1 MDYPPFDNLIC
12 GDKDSLPSHP
22 KLELFHFSSAD
33 MKDAYG
39 NSVEPRFASPSY
51 RINAYDIPRPGAAKR
66 PAGKR
71 PVNAKRPTGSRRQLV
86 RPAPR
91 SKIRR
96 ARLVVQKVD
105 TWSVAKLIFLLSI
118 ALGIVTVVA
127 SVILWLFLQASGA
140 FTGVN
145 QLISSLGT
153 GSTTVDISQMISL
166 GQVALV
172 TTIFAVVNTV
182 VFTLL
187 GMIAAILYNLAA
199 KLVGGVTLTLS
210 DES

>member
-1 MDYPPFDNLIC
+1 MSSTPA
-12 GDKDSLPSHP
+12 SS
-22 KLELFHFSSAD
+22 SSAS
-33 MKDAYG
+33 AQRSAAAG
-39 NSVEPRFASPSY
+39 ASKKGAPKSGA
-51 RINAYDIPRPGAAKR
+51 RRPAQARSGQARPGAAKR

-105 TWSVAKLIFLLSI
+105 TWSVAKLIFMLSI

>member
-1 MDYPPFDNLIC
+1 M
-12 GDKDSLPSHP
+12 SSTSASS
-22 KLELFHFSSAD
+22 SSAS
-33 MKDAYG
+33 AQRSAAAG
-39 NSVEPRFASPSY
+39 ASKKGAPKSGA
-51 RINAYDIPRPGAAKR
+51 RRPAQARSGHARPGAAKR

-140 FTGVN
+140 FAGVN

-187 GMIAAILYNLAA
+187 GIIAAILYNLAA

>member
-1 MDYPPFDNLIC
+1 MSSTPV
-12 GDKDSLPSHP
+12 SS
-22 KLELFHFSSAD
+22 SSAS
-33 MKDAYG
+33 AQRSAAAG
-39 NSVEPRFASPSY
+39 ASKKGAPKSGA
-51 RINAYDIPRPGAAKR
+51 RRPAQARSGQARPGAAKR

>member
-1 MDYPPFDNLIC
+1 M
-12 GDKDSLPSHP
+12 SSTSASS
-22 KLELFHFSSAD
+22 SSAS
-33 MKDAYG
+33 AQRSAAAG
-39 NSVEPRFASPSY
+39 ASKKGAPKSGA
-51 RINAYDIPRPGAAKR
+51 RRPAQARSGHARPGAAKR

-86 RPAPR
+86 RPVPR

-140 FTGVN
+140 FAGVN

>member
-1 MDYPPFDNLIC
+1 M
-12 GDKDSLPSHP
+12 SSTSASS
-22 KLELFHFSSAD
+22 SSAS
-33 MKDAYG
+33 AQRSAAAG
-39 NSVEPRFASPSY
+39 ASKKGAPKSGA
-51 RINAYDIPRPGAAKR
+51 RRPAQARSGQARPGATKR

-140 FTGVN
+140 FAGVN

-187 GMIAAILYNLAA
+187 GMIAAILYNLVA

>member
-1 MDYPPFDNLIC
+1 MSSTPA
-12 GDKDSLPSHP
+12 SS
-22 KLELFHFSSAD
+22 SSAS
-33 MKDAYG
+33 AQRSAAAG
-39 NSVEPRFASPSY
+39 ASKKGAPKSGA
-51 RINAYDIPRPGAAKR
+51 RRPAQARSGQARPGAAKR

-187 GMIAAILYNLAA
+187 GMIDAILYNLAA

>member
-1 MDYPPFDNLIC
+1 MSSTPA
-12 GDKDSLPSHP
+12 SS
-22 KLELFHFSSAD
+22 SSAS
-33 MKDAYG
+33 AQRSATAG
-39 NSVEPRFASPSY
+39 ASKKGAPKSGA
-51 RINAYDIPRPGAAKR
+51 RRSAQARSGQARPGAAKR

>member
-1 MDYPPFDNLIC
+1 MSSTPA
-12 GDKDSLPSHP
+12 SS
-22 KLELFHFSSAD
+22 SSAS
-33 MKDAYG
+33 AQRSAAAG
-39 NSVEPRFASPSY
+39 ASKKGAPKSGA
-51 RINAYDIPRPGAAKR
+51 RRPAQARSGLARPGAAKR

>member
-1 MDYPPFDNLIC
+1 M
-12 GDKDSLPSHP
+12 
-22 KLELFHFSSAD
+22 SST
-33 MKDAYG
+33 
-39 NSVEPRFASPSY
+39 PASSSPASAQ
-51 RINAYDIPRPGAAKR
+51 RSASAGASKSSGAAKAGARRPAQARSGQARPGGTAKR

-71 PVNAKRPTGSRRQLV
+71 RVNAKRPTGSRRQLV

-145 QLISSLGT
+145 QLISSVGT

-187 GMIAAILYNLAA
+187 GMIGAILYNLAA

>member
-1 MDYPPFDNLIC
+1 MSSTPA
-12 GDKDSLPSHP
+12 SS
-22 KLELFHFSSAD
+22 SSAS
-33 MKDAYG
+33 AQRSAAAG
-39 NSVEPRFASPSY
+39 ASKKGAPKSGA
-51 RINAYDIPRPGAAKR
+51 RRPAQARSGQARPGAAKR

-96 ARLVVQKVD
+96 ARLVVQKID

>member
-1 MDYPPFDNLIC
+1 M
-12 GDKDSLPSHP
+12 
-22 KLELFHFSSAD
+22 SST
-33 MKDAYG
+33 
-39 NSVEPRFASPSY
+39 PASSSPASAQ
-51 RINAYDIPRPGAAKR
+51 RSAAAGASKSSGAAKAGARR
-66 PAGKR
+66 PAQARSGQARPGGTAKR

-140 FTGVN
+140 FAGVN

-187 GMIAAILYNLAA
+187 GMIGAILYNLAA

>member
-1 MDYPPFDNLIC
+1 M
-12 GDKDSLPSHP
+12 SSTSASS
-22 KLELFHFSSAD
+22 SSAS
-33 MKDAYG
+33 AQRSAAAG
-39 NSVEPRFASPSY
+39 ASKKGAPKSGA
-51 RINAYDIPRPGAAKR
+51 RRPAQARSGQARPGAA
-66 PAGKR
+66 KR

-140 FTGVN
+140 FAGVN

>member
-1 MDYPPFDNLIC
+1 MSSTPA
-12 GDKDSLPSHP
+12 SS
-22 KLELFHFSSAD
+22 SSAS
-33 MKDAYG
+33 AQRSAAAG
-39 NSVEPRFASPSY
+39 ASKKGAPKSGA
-51 RINAYDIPRPGAAKR
+51 RRPAQARSGQARPGAAKR

-140 FTGVN
+140 FAGVN

-187 GMIAAILYNLAA
+187 GMIGAILYNLAA

>member
-1 MDYPPFDNLIC
+1 M
-12 GDKDSLPSHP
+12 SSTSASS
-22 KLELFHFSSAD
+22 SSAS
-33 MKDAYG
+33 AQRSAAAG
-39 NSVEPRFASPSY
+39 ASKKGAPKSGA
-51 RINAYDIPRPGAAKR
+51 RRPAQARSGHARPGAAKR

-140 FTGVN
+140 FAGVN

-172 TTIFAVVNTV
+172 TMIFAVVNTV

>member
-1 MDYPPFDNLIC
+1 MSSTPA
-12 GDKDSLPSHP
+12 SS
-22 KLELFHFSSAD
+22 SSAS
-33 MKDAYG
+33 AQRSAVAG
-39 NSVEPRFASPSY
+39 ASKKGAPKSGA
-51 RINAYDIPRPGAAKR
+51 RRPAQARSGQARPGAAKR

>member
-1 MDYPPFDNLIC
+1 MSSTPA
-12 GDKDSLPSHP
+12 SS
-22 KLELFHFSSAD
+22 SSASAQRSAAAGTS
-33 MKDAYG
+33 KKGAPKSG
-39 NSVEPRFASPSY
+39 ARRPAQARSGQA
-51 RINAYDIPRPGAAKR
+51 RPGAAKR

-153 GSTTVDISQMISL
+153 GSTTVDISQMISM

-182 VFTLL
+182 VFTML

>member
-1 MDYPPFDNLIC
+1 MSSTPA
-12 GDKDSLPSHP
+12 SS
-22 KLELFHFSSAD
+22 SSAS
-33 MKDAYG
+33 AQRSAAAG
-39 NSVEPRFASPSY
+39 ASKKGAPKSGA
-51 RINAYDIPRPGAAKR
+51 RRPAQARSGQARPGAAKR

>member
-1 MDYPPFDNLIC
+1 M
-12 GDKDSLPSHP
+12 SSTSASS
-22 KLELFHFSSAD
+22 SSAS
-33 MKDAYG
+33 AQRSAAAG
-39 NSVEPRFASPSY
+39 ASKKGAPKSGA
-51 RINAYDIPRPGAAKR
+51 RRPAQARSGHARPGAAKR

-118 ALGIVTVVA
+118 SLGIVTVVA

-140 FTGVN
+140 FAGVN

>member
-1 MDYPPFDNLIC
+1 MSSTPA
-12 GDKDSLPSHP
+12 SS
-22 KLELFHFSSAD
+22 SSAS
-33 MKDAYG
+33 AQRSAATG
-39 NSVEPRFASPSY
+39 ASKKGAPKSGA
-51 RINAYDIPRPGAAKR
+51 RRPAQARSGQARPGAAKR

>member
-1 MDYPPFDNLIC
+1 MSSTPA
-12 GDKDSLPSHP
+12 SS
-22 KLELFHFSSAD
+22 SSAS
-33 MKDAYG
+33 AQRSAAAG
-39 NSVEPRFASPSY
+39 ASKKGAPKSGA
-51 RINAYDIPRPGAAKR
+51 RRPAQARSGQARPGAAKR

-187 GMIAAILYNLAA
+187 GLIAAILYNLAA

>member
-1 MDYPPFDNLIC
+1 MSSTPA
-12 GDKDSLPSHP
+12 SS
-22 KLELFHFSSAD
+22 SSAS
-33 MKDAYG
+33 AQRSAAAG
-39 NSVEPRFASPSY
+39 ASKKGAPKSGA
-51 RINAYDIPRPGAAKR
+51 RRPAQARSGQARPGAAKR
-66 PAGKR
+66 HAGKR

>member
-1 MDYPPFDNLIC
+1 MSSTPA
-12 GDKDSLPSHP
+12 SS
-22 KLELFHFSSAD
+22 SSASAQRSAAAGAS
-33 MKDAYG
+33 KKGAPKSG
-39 NSVEPRFASPSY
+39 ARRPAQARSGQARPR
-51 RINAYDIPRPGAAKR
+51 AAKR

>member
-1 MDYPPFDNLIC
+1 MSSTPA
-12 GDKDSLPSHP
+12 SS
-22 KLELFHFSSAD
+22 SSASAQRSAAAGAA
-33 MKDAYG
+33 KKGAPKSG
-39 NSVEPRFASPSY
+39 AR
-51 RINAYDIPRPGAAKR
+51 RPAQARSGQARSGAAKR

>member
-1 MDYPPFDNLIC
+1 MSSTPA
-12 GDKDSLPSHP
+12 SS
-22 KLELFHFSSAD
+22 SSAS
-33 MKDAYG
+33 AQRSAAAG
-39 NSVEPRFASPSY
+39 ASKKGAPKSGA
-51 RINAYDIPRPGAAKR
+51 RRPAQARSGQARPGAAKR

-140 FTGVN
+140 FTGVK

>member
-1 MDYPPFDNLIC
+1 M
-12 GDKDSLPSHP
+12 
-22 KLELFHFSSAD
+22 SST
-33 MKDAYG
+33 
-39 NSVEPRFASPSY
+39 PASSSPASAQ
-51 RINAYDIPRPGAAKR
+51 RSASAGASKSSGAAKAGARRPAQARSGQARPGGTAKRPAAKR

-187 GMIAAILYNLAA
+187 GMIGAILYNLAA

>member
-1 MDYPPFDNLIC
+1 M
-12 GDKDSLPSHP
+12 SSTSASS
-22 KLELFHFSSAD
+22 SSASAQRSAAAGAS
-33 MKDAYG
+33 KKGAPKSDARRPAQARSG
-39 NSVEPRFASPSY
+39 QA
-51 RINAYDIPRPGAAKR
+51 RPGAAKR

-140 FTGVN
+140 FAGVN

>member
-1 MDYPPFDNLIC
+1 M
-12 GDKDSLPSHP
+12 
-22 KLELFHFSSAD
+22 SST
-33 MKDAYG
+33 
-39 NSVEPRFASPSY
+39 PASSSPASAQ
-51 RINAYDIPRPGAAKR
+51 RSASAGASKSSGAAKAGARRPAQARSGQARPGGTAKR

-71 PVNAKRPTGSRRQLV
+71 PVNAKRPTGSLRQLV

-96 ARLVVQKVD
+96 ARLVVQKID

-187 GMIAAILYNLAA
+187 GMIGAILYNLAA

>member
-1 MDYPPFDNLIC
+1 MSSTPA
-12 GDKDSLPSHP
+12 SS
-22 KLELFHFSSAD
+22 SSAS
-33 MKDAYG
+33 AQRSAAAG
-39 NSVEPRFASPSY
+39 ASKKGAPKSGA
-51 RINAYDIPRPGAAKR
+51 RRPAQARSGQARPGAAKP

>member
-1 MDYPPFDNLIC
+1 M
-12 GDKDSLPSHP
+12 
-22 KLELFHFSSAD
+22 SST
-33 MKDAYG
+33 
-39 NSVEPRFASPSY
+39 PASTQRSASAGASKSSGAAKAGARRPAQS
-51 RINAYDIPRPGAAKR
+51 RSGQARPGGTAKR

-71 PVNAKRPTGSRRQLV
+71 PVKTMSPTGSRRQLV

-140 FTGVN
+140 FVGVN

-153 GSTTVDISQMISL
+153 GSTAVDISQMISL

-172 TTIFAVVNTV
+172 TTIFAVANTV

-187 GMIAAILYNLAA
+187 GMIGAILYNLAA

>member
-1 MDYPPFDNLIC
+1 M
-12 GDKDSLPSHP
+12 SSTSASS
-22 KLELFHFSSAD
+22 SSAS
-33 MKDAYG
+33 AQRSAAAG
-39 NSVEPRFASPSY
+39 ASKKGGPKSGA
-51 RINAYDIPRPGAAKR
+51 RRPAQARSGQARPGAAKR

-140 FTGVN
+140 FAGVN

>member
-1 MDYPPFDNLIC
+1 MSSTPA
-12 GDKDSLPSHP
+12 SS
-22 KLELFHFSSAD
+22 SSAS
-33 MKDAYG
+33 AQRSAAAG
-39 NSVEPRFASPSY
+39 ASKKGAPKSGA
-51 RINAYDIPRPGAAKR
+51 RRPAQARSGQARPGAAKR

-71 PVNAKRPTGSRRQLV
+71 PVNAKRPTGSRLQLV

>member
-1 MDYPPFDNLIC
+1 M
-12 GDKDSLPSHP
+12 
-22 KLELFHFSSAD
+22 SST
-33 MKDAYG
+33 
-39 NSVEPRFASPSY
+39 PASSSPASAQ
-51 RINAYDIPRPGAAKR
+51 RSASAGASKSSGAAKAGARRPAQSRSGQARPGGTAKR

-71 PVNAKRPTGSRRQLV
+71 PVNAKRPTSSRRQLV

-187 GMIAAILYNLAA
+187 GMIGAILYNLAA

>member
-1 MDYPPFDNLIC
+1 M
-12 GDKDSLPSHP
+12 SSTSASS
-22 KLELFHFSSAD
+22 SSAS
-33 MKDAYG
+33 AQRSAAAG
-39 NSVEPRFASPSY
+39 ASKKGAPKSGA
-51 RINAYDIPRPGAAKR
+51 RRPAQARSGQARPGAAKR

-71 PVNAKRPTGSRRQLV
+71 LVNAKRPTGSRRQLV

-140 FTGVN
+140 FAGVN

-210 DES
+210 DEP

>member
-1 MDYPPFDNLIC
+1 MSSTPA
-12 GDKDSLPSHP
+12 SS
-22 KLELFHFSSAD
+22 SSAS
-33 MKDAYG
+33 AQRSAAAG
-39 NSVEPRFASPSY
+39 ASKKGTPKSGA
-51 RINAYDIPRPGAAKR
+51 RRPAQARSGQARPGAAKR

>member
-1 MDYPPFDNLIC
+1 MSSTPA
-12 GDKDSLPSHP
+12 SS
-22 KLELFHFSSAD
+22 SSAS
-33 MKDAYG
+33 AQRSAAAG
-39 NSVEPRFASPSY
+39 ASKKGAPKSGA
-51 RINAYDIPRPGAAKR
+51 RRPAQARSGQARPGAAKR

-153 GSTTVDISQMISL
+153 GTTTVDISQMISL

>member
-1 MDYPPFDNLIC
+1 M
-12 GDKDSLPSHP
+12 SSTSASS
-22 KLELFHFSSAD
+22 SSAS
-33 MKDAYG
+33 AQRSAAAG
-39 NSVEPRFASPSY
+39 ASKKGAPKSGA
-51 RINAYDIPRPGAAKR
+51 RRPAQARSGQARPGAAKR

-96 ARLVVQKVD
+96 ARVVVQKVD

-140 FTGVN
+140 FAGVN

>member
-1 MDYPPFDNLIC
+1 MSSTPA
-12 GDKDSLPSHP
+12 SS
-22 KLELFHFSSAD
+22 SSAS
-33 MKDAYG
+33 AQRSAAAG
-39 NSVEPRFASPSY
+39 ASKKAAPKSGA
-51 RINAYDIPRPGAAKR
+51 RRPAQARSGQARPGAAKR

>member
-1 MDYPPFDNLIC
+1 MSSTPA
-12 GDKDSLPSHP
+12 SS
-22 KLELFHFSSAD
+22 SSAP
-33 MKDAYG
+33 AQRSAAAG
-39 NSVEPRFASPSY
+39 ASKKGAPKSGA
-51 RINAYDIPRPGAAKR
+51 RRPAQARSGQARPGAAKR